1 MFFEYNTQTKYKL
14 ITNFIDYVNQKIQNI
29 SKIKNQNDNSS
40 YEENNNEIELENNNE
55 IELDKNNLYDIEEII
70 LNEQHNEIINEEII
84 NNEKI
89 KTKNLTK
96 FIGKTISK
104 TDKCKLFEISISK
117 LINYIDQKIIIIP
130 EFQRILDENK
140 VNKMYNDYKKDNTLF
155 NFITNPLQ
163 FVILKSNDYNI
174 EQYFLID
181 GQHRLSMFQKI
192 YKEGLNN
199 NIRCNIIICNNTE
212 EMYNIYNKLNINNKD
227 IYDNSE
233 ITNII
238 NYNKYI
244 LLRNHFETNYKN
256 HFINNTTNEYIYHIE
271 EYVRKLKDN
280 KFLQNFNN
288 INEAIE
294 YHNHVNNIYLKFY
307 KDVSIY
313 TEIEQ
318 KRINSSIVFTLQKN
332 NFLDYLL
339 TPEKKCL
346 SFQHLHKKTL

>member
-1 MFFEYNTQTKYKL
+1 MFFEYSNQNKYKL
-14 ITNFIDYVNQKIQNI
+14 ITNFIDFVNQKIQHI
-29 SKIKNQNDNSS
+29 SKIKNKSDINEEYND
-40 YEENNNEIELENNNE
+40 EEYNNESELN
-55 IELDKNNLYDIEEII
+55 KNDLNDIEEII
-70 LNEQHNEIINEEII
+70 LNEEISNEEIIINEEVI

-117 LINYIDQKIIIIP
+117 LINYINQKIIIIP

-192 YKEGLNN
+192 YKEGINN

-227 IYDNSE
+227 IYDNCE

-256 HFINNTTNEYIYHIE
+256 HFINNTTNEHIYHIE

-280 KFLQNFNN
+280 KFLQNFNHL
-288 INEAIE
+288 NEAIE
-294 YHNHVNNIYLKFY
+294 YHDHVNKIYLKY
-307 KDVSIY
+307 YTNISIY
-313 TEIEQ
+313 TEIER
-318 KRINSSIVFTLQKN
+318 KRLNSSIVFTLKKN